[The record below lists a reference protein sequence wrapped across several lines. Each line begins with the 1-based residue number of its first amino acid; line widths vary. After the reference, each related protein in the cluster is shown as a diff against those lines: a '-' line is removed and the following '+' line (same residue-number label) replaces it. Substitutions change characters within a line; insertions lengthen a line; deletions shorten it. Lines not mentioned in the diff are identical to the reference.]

1 MAAMQACD
9 PQTLVFVDESGSN
22 QAMTRDHGRA
32 PRGQRA
38 PGAKPVQRGQ
48 HVTMVGALGLV
59 GVVAAMM
66 VEGFVDG
73 AAFLAFVQEVLVP
86 QLRPGQVVVLDN
98 LKAHQVAGVREAI
111 EAVGARLLY
120 LPPYSPDLSPIE
132 ECWSKIKAILRTKA
146 ARTLEHLWQAIT
158 EAFAAITSQDAQGWF
173 THAGYRAQS
182 N

>member
-1 MAAMQACD
+1 MPEFD
-9 PQTLVFVDESGSN
+9 PKALVFVDESGSN
-22 QAMTRDHGRA
+22 QAMARDYGRA
-32 PRGQRA
+32 PRGQRTL
-38 PGAKPVQRGQ
+38 GVKPVHRGQ
-48 HVTMVGALGLV
+48 HVTMVGALGVV

-98 LKAHQVAGVREAI
+98 LKAHKAAGVREAM
-111 EAVGARLLY
+111 EAMGARLIY
-120 LPPYSPDLSPIE
+120 LPPYSPDFSPIE
-132 ECWSKIKAILRTKA
+132 ECWSKIKTILRTKA
-146 ARTLEHLWQAIT
+146 ARTLTRLWQAIT

-173 THAGYRAQS
+173 THAGYCVQS